1 MKTTSVKCVF
11 LCIFF
16 CIFSN
21 EILAAN
27 RYWIATGASNW
38 NNTANWSITSGGAGG
53 ASVPGASDFAI
64 YDGVGG
70 SNGTC
75 NLDIVTTIAGI
86 TCSGYSGTID
96 LNGNDLTVSS
106 TANIV
111 FSSGIITNSLGTAA
125 TLAVTTT
132 GILTFSGTTF
142 GISTSF
148 APILTCSAA
157 QVYLNG
163 STFYGTTTI
172 AKTGGTNNLGNGGNI
187 FHGLTT
193 LINSGSAYF
202 ATAFISPDIFHADLT
217 LTNTGS
223 AWIAMSDHS
232 IGNQYNG
239 NIIVNSTNGT
249 TNAGITFGN
258 GPGTAIS
265 STLASGKTI
274 TVGSTGFSAG
284 RLLLRCFTQLGTTP
298 QSLVFTGTGI
308 LYLGPLSTFNGNVDF
323 RTPQIYLNDWTYNG
337 TAYLEKKGATNN
349 SGSGGNIFN
358 GATTL
363 VNSGTGFFVTAATVA
378 DTFNTDLTLINT
390 NTSSVGLSD
399 ISAGTRFNG
408 NIIVNST
415 AGVGI
420 TIGWNAPGASS
431 MAEGKTISVGGTGF
445 SGGALEIRR
454 FTQGTTVGGTAQNL
468 TFTGTGILRIGPSST
483 FNGDVTF
490 TAPQI
495 YLNGC
500 TFNGT
505 ATMNKNGNTA
515 TLSNGGNIFNGTTSL
530 TNSGTSEWRFANT
543 TGDTYNSAVTFTQ
556 SSSGALTPAYNSTNY
571 FSSDIAINSSA
582 VITFGSGTGIVEF
595 TGGSNQALTSA
606 SSIPLIQRFV
616 MNKSA
621 NSLTLNTPL
630 NIGLTATFTNGIIHS
645 TAANY
650 LNFVAGST
658 ASGFS
663 NASHVNGPVRKT
675 GNSSFTFPVG
685 SNGIYRDISISAP
698 GSVTDHFTAQYFK
711 AAQAYGDYT
720 TFDPS
725 FATLSSCEYWVL
737 DRTSGTSNVSVT
749 LSWNTVDC
757 GAGYITDPSSL
768 RVSRWNGSSWT
779 DEGNGGTTGTASAGT
794 IVTSAAVSNFSP
806 FTLAS
811 TQSTNS
817 LPVELL
823 SFNAVANGRKV
834 DVHWET
840 ETENNND
847 YYTVEKSRDAIKF
860 EEVGIVEGGGN
871 NQFVQHYT
879 ISDMNPWHGISY
891 YRLKQTDMDGKFVY
905 LGMEVINM
913 DLPVH
918 TDFSI
923 YPNPLSDKDHQ
934 FHLQLK
940 DVPKQEI
947 RLYIT
952 DLSGKTIY
960 SKTISPDSFE
970 STGEY
975 LVYLGN
981 NLNAGMYS
989 VFLQVQKEV
998 STGKLMVLP
1007 AK

>member
-1 MKTTSVKCVF
+1 MKNTTLTF
-11 LCIFF
+11 ILLNGIFCLF
-16 CIFSN
+16 AR
-21 EILAAN
+21 EVLAAD
-27 RYWIATGASNW
+27 RYWVATSASNW
-38 NNTANWSITSGGAGG
+38 NNTTNWSTTSGGAGG
-53 ASVPGASDFAI
+53 ASVPGASDVAI
-64 YDGVGG
+64 YNGAAG
-70 SNGTC
+70 SNGDC
-75 NLDIVTTIAGI
+75 NLDIAPTIAGLLV
-86 TCSGYSGTID
+86 TGYSGTID
-96 LNGNDLTVSS
+96 MNGNDLTVSS
-106 TANIV
+106 TVNNT

-125 TLAVTTT
+125 TFSLTTT
-132 GILTFSGTTF
+132 AILTFSGTTF

-148 APILTCSAA
+148 APIVNCSGG

-172 AKTGGTNNLGNGGNI
+172 AKTGGTNNLGNGGNV

-193 LINSGSAYF
+193 LLNSGSAYF
-202 ATAFISPDIFHADLT
+202 ATAFNSPDIFHSDLT

-239 NIIVNSTNGT
+239 NIIINSTNGT

-284 RLLLRCFTQLGTTP
+284 RLLLKCFTQLGTTP

-308 LYLGPLSTFNGNVDF
+308 LYLGPLSTFNGDVDF
-323 RTPQIYLNDWTYNG
+323 RTPQIYLNDCTYNG

-483 FNGDVTF
+483 FNGNVTF

-500 TFNGT
+500 TYNGT
-505 ATMNKNGNTA
+505 ATMIKNGNTA
-515 TLSNGGNIFNGTTSL
+515 TLSNGGNVFNGITSL
-530 TNSGTSEWRFANT
+530 TNSGTSEWRLANT
-543 TGDTYNSAVTFTQ
+543 TGDTYNSAVTFIQ
-556 SSSGALTPAYNSTNY
+556 SSSGALSPAYNSTNY
-571 FSSDIAINSSA
+571 FSDNITINSTPI
-582 VITFGSGTGIVEF
+582 ITFGSGTGIVEF
-595 TGGSNQALTSA
+595 TGGNNQSLTSA
-606 SSIPLIQRFV
+606 SSIPVIQRLV

-621 NSLTLNTPL
+621 NALTLNTPL
-630 NIGLTATFTNGIIHS
+630 NIGLTATFTNGLIYS
-645 TAANY
+645 SGTNY
-650 LNFVAGST
+650 LNFVAGSS
-658 ASGFS
+658 ASAYS
-663 NASHVNGPVRKT
+663 NASHVEGPVRKT
-675 GNSSFTFPVG
+675 GNSAFTFPVG
-685 SNGIYRDISISAP
+685 NSGIYREITISAP
-698 GSVTDHFTAQYFK
+698 GNVTDHFTAQYFK
-711 AAQAYGDYT
+711 AAQSYGDYT

-725 FATLSSCEYWVL
+725 FATLSSCEYWLL
-737 DRTSGTSNVSVT
+737 DRTNGTSNVSVT
-749 LSWNTVDC
+749 LSWNTSEC
-757 GAGYITDPSSL
+757 GTSYITDPSSL
-768 RVSRWNGSSWT
+768 RVSRWNGSLWT
-779 DEGNGGTTGTASAGT
+779 DEGNGGTTGTAAAGT
-794 IVTSAAVSNFSP
+794 IVTSAAVTSFSP

-811 TQSTNS
+811 TQASNS

-823 SFNAVANGRKV
+823 SFTATPNGRV
-834 DVHWET
+834 LDLNWTTQSEH
-840 ETENNND
+840 NNA
-847 YYTVEKSRDAIKF
+847 YFTIEKSRDAVHF
-860 EEVGIVEGGGN
+860 EELGLVNSKGDGHFM
-871 NQFVQHYT
+871 QSYAL
-879 ISDMNPWHGISY
+879 SDPSPWSGVSY
-891 YRLKQTDMDGKFVY
+891 YRLKQTDNNGAVVHLDMKAVNLD
-905 LGMEVINM
+905 N
-913 DLPVH
+913 PVDD
-918 TDFSI
+918 DFSI
-923 YPNPLSDKDHQ
+923 YPNPLSGNQIHFYFNK
-934 FHLQLK
+934 L
-940 DVPKQEI
+940 PKQEVN
-947 RLYIT
+947 LAIT
-952 DLSGKTIY
+952 DLSGNIVY
-960 SKTISPDSFE
+960 SKTV
-970 STGEY
+970 STDNNGEY
-975 LVYLGN
+975 TEDLSDKLT
-981 NLNAGMYS
+981 AGIYS
-989 VFLQVQKEV
+989 VFVQIQTK
-998 STGKLMVLP
+998 TYTRKLIVLP
-1007 AK
+1007 VE